1 MVLKIKR
8 LFLFMLLLFNSL
20 ESAYSQVDS
29 AVLISIKAIPGLQ
42 FDQVR
47 FQVKPG
53 TKVRLV
59 LTNEDD
65 MSHNLL
71 ITEPG
76 ARESVVQEAMNL
88 GENGPQKDYVPDSP
102 KVLWYIPVLS
112 PEQTKS
118 ITFTAP
124 QSTGVYPY
132 VCTYPGHGV
141 IMYGAMYVSTEP
153 MPDLKTDRHI
163 PPSRRVADVQANAE
177 TAHAQHTN
185 QASQTYH
192 PYQPAAP
199 YLYRI
204 FMPDASPATI
214 AVHLP
219 QKVSYCWDAGTCY
232 LRYAWQGEFL
242 ANTDQWQG
250 KGDTFGKPGGPV
262 FFREKTAY
270 PLQIGKTTNKP
281 AIEFIGYTLIDRYP
295 EFHYQVNGVDV
306 YELIKPGKEGNGL
319 VRTFRMPDVKSTVW
333 FVTHPE
339 DSVVYTSSD
348 GKWVDNRLKLT
359 PKQARAFTIYMV
371 KKGESSL

>member
-8 LFLFMLLLFNSL
+8 LFLFVSLLFNSL
-20 ESAYSQVDS
+20 GLAYSQADS
-29 AVLISIKAIPGLQ
+29 AVLIAIKAIPGLQ

-53 TKVRLV
+53 TRVTLV

-76 ARESVVQEAMNL
+76 AREAVVQAAMNL
-88 GENGPQKDYVPDSP
+88 GENGPKKDYVPDSP
-102 KVLWYIPVLS
+102 NVLWYIPVLL
-112 PEQTKS
+112 PEQTQS

-124 QSTGVYPY
+124 QTTGVYPY

-153 MPDLKTDRHI
+153 MPDLKMDRHV
-163 PPSRRVADVQANAE
+163 PPSRKVADSQANSGVSHAE
-177 TAHAQHTN
+177 HTT
-185 QASQTYH
+185 QAFQTYH

-250 KGDTFGKPGGPV
+250 KGDTFGKPGGPI
-262 FFREKTAY
+262 FFRDKTAY
-270 PLQIGKTTNKP
+270 PLQMGKTDSKP
-281 AIEFIGYTLIDRYP
+281 DVAFIGYKLSERYP
-295 EFHYQVNGVDV
+295 EFHYQVDGIDV
-306 YELIKPGKEGNGL
+306 YELIKPTQEGNGL
-319 VRTFRMPDVKSTVW
+319 IRTFRIPDVKSTVW
-333 FVTHPE
+333 FITHPG
-339 DSVVYTSSD
+339 DGVVYRSSG
-348 GKWVDNRLKLT
+348 GKWVDNRLKLS
-359 PKQARAFTIYMV
+359 PKQARTFTIYME
-371 KKGESSL
+371 KKGEPGL